1 LGSEFTAKQV
11 RRSCAAKRKATID
24 RTAKNFLT
32 ASPGLLVFAGL
43 RQSPL
48 LSADE
53 LAKEL
58 VDTIQAF
65 GRKVVNKDGGAEDI
79 VPMVAK
85 GDEVVV
91 LVNNLGGLSNFE
103 LSILARSCLRVLEG
117 PGYGVK
123 ARRVLVGSYMTSF
136 DMRGASLTILNVQD
150 APELVELLD
159 APTSAPAW
167 NPYDVWTGSGADR
180 PSAKPVPEV
189 VADSSLA
196 GAVAEAPLPEL
207 AVPDFSAKAATMLK
221 AAVKKLAESESLLTE
236 YDTIVGD
243 GDCGMTFGRGAREI
257 EARLSSGV
265 ISTDHPVTMF
275 SDVADAVST
284 SMGGTS
290 GVLLELMFR
299 KISSSLRGVGPSTIG
314 ASEMAGAFQAGVDAV
329 SLYGGAT
336 VGSRTMLDALVPAAA
351 AVVGTQSL
359 AEAAAEARQGA
370 DGTATMKVA
379 TAGRSNWLN
388 EQSLEGTPDPGAIAV
403 AVVFEA
409 IVDA

>member
-1 LGSEFTAKQV
+1 
-11 RRSCAAKRKATID
+11 
-24 RTAKNFLT
+24 
-32 ASPGLLVFAGL
+32 
-43 RQSPL
+43 
-48 LSADE
+48 
-53 LAKEL
+53 